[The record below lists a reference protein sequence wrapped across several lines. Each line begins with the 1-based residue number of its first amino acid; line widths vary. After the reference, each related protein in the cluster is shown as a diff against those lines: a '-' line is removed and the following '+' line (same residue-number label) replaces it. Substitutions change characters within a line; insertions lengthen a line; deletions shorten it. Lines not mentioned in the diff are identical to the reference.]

1 MHITNDQQKSSRSG
15 RLTLL
20 RFTTGFIA
28 LAIAS
33 SCLLCIYFH
42 STPAHASA
50 RSYQTNSTTAG
61 GQIVLD
67 DTETETPSK
76 TPTHT
81 PSPTVTSTTTPAP
94 SPSATYTAVPSPT
107 SQGQQTP
114 SSSATPGRVVVQGG
128 TGAGLTPVVSPATSN
143 NQTNPASQASQADN
157 GFPYMPLLISLG
169 SLALLG
175 FLFRIFWS
183 ALRPFLPGQLLASS
197 GRRRVAGRPARK
209 SSRQDILIAQRAF
222 DLAAPQSN
230 AMYDA
235 SLATP
240 YAGPLANNP
249 DFHYF
254 STTSQPGSFTIS
266 YAPVPAPGRPGSL
279 LRDYAGAYQKQA
291 PETPGDPRGMIEFS
305 DPNLR
310 VFVGPF

>member
-1 MHITNDQQKSSRSG
+1 MHTTNDQQKSSRSG

-20 RFTTGFIA
+20 QFTTGFIA

-33 SCLLCIYFH
+33 TCLLCIYFH

-114 SSSATPGRVVVQGG
+114 SSSATPGRIVVQGG

-143 NQTNPASQASQADN
+143 NQTNPASQANQADN
-157 GFPYMPLLISLG
+157 GFPYAPLIISLG
-169 SLALLG
+169 SLALFG

-183 ALRPFLPGQLLASS
+183 TLRPFLPGQLLASP
-197 GRRRVAGRPARK
+197 GKRRVAGRPARK
-209 SSRQDILIAQRAF
+209 ISRQD
-222 DLAAPQSN
+222 
-230 AMYDA
+230 
-235 SLATP
+235 
-240 YAGPLANNP
+240 
-249 DFHYF
+249 
-254 STTSQPGSFTIS
+254 SFTIS
-266 YAPVPAPGRPGSL
+266 YAPAPAPGRPGSL
-279 LRDYAGAYQKQA
+279 LRDYAGAYQKQT
-291 PETPGDPRGMIEFS
+291 PETPGDPRGMIELS

-310 VFVGPF
+310 VYVGPF